1 MFDAAVE
8 KRTGFFGNF
17 LQAVG
22 TDDFIHFHRFY
33 SMTSSMAFYRRRRR
47 RRRRGRSRDSFVRG
61 RCHLVVTSSS
71 SHVLSC
77 VFVCVFVFFLWRENS
92 NFQETPVFMRKKS
105 DLKNIRKKEGCP
117 PNTRR
122 KRNARDCETLSHCS
136 RINPLCRCG
145 VCSERR
151 C

>member
-8 KRTGFFGNF
+8 KRTGLIGNF
-17 LQAVG
+17 LQADG

-33 SMTSSMAFYRRRRR
+33 SMTLLMFFYRRRRR
-47 RRRRGRSRDSFVRG
+47 RRRRGRSQSSLVRV
-61 RCHLVVTSSS
+61 RSHLVMYSS

-77 VFVCVFVFFLWRENS
+77 VFVCVFVFFPCKRENS

-122 KRNARDCETLSHCS
+122 KRNARDYETLSHCS
-136 RINPLCRCG
+136 RINPLCRCD